1 MGSTELEV
9 IVLLFSEGSGDA
21 AALKGIAVI
30 VAVVLS
36 VGSTDSEMIVALSFS
51 AGSSNTE
58 VLEGVVLIGTGAS
71 SGGSA
76 DAEVWKDIKAIAA
89 LFSLSVGAT
98 DADVLKGI
106 KVVVDVL
113 FSVDTND
120 AEVLKGTDR
129 NRPVT
134 SQPRMSSHSPVD
146 SCSWEDRRMDIRMM
160 KHNPLRKNWNIRFMA
175 AYPYDGV
182 RCYGENLVCVV

>member
-1 MGSTELEV
+1 MYSVGSTELEV

-76 DAEVWKDIKAIAA
+76 DAEV
-89 LFSLSVGAT
+89 
-98 DADVLKGI
+98 
-106 KVVVDVL
+106 
-113 FSVDTND
+113 
-120 AEVLKGTDR
+120 
-129 NRPVT
+129 
-134 SQPRMSSHSPVD
+134 
-146 SCSWEDRRMDIRMM
+146 
-160 KHNPLRKNWNIRFMA
+160 
-175 AYPYDGV
+175 
-182 RCYGENLVCVV
+182 